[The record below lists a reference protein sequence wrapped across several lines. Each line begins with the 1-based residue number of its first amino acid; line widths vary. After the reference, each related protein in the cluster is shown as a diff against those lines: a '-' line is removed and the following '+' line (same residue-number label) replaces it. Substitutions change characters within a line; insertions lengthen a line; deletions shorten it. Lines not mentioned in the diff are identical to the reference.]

1 MRSFY
6 IVSLS
11 ILTIILFSLNSFA
24 QTQDVRIVRGNLVC
38 VQLDETGKANVSKEF
53 TECSGLLYLIGVDS
67 NLYSLHG
74 SEEEMKR
81 ITESSKSRMGYRLPL
96 RLKGKTDGHQRA
108 WLLYTP
114 SLEPHETKDT
124 VRTKVT
130 GTVLCVFPNYKQG
143 NVTTVIADGPCNEY
157 EPHAHFM
164 QTKEGEIYA
173 LHGPHEKIISM
184 EKNPHRENVTL
195 KGKLEGNESGWIFY
209 VD

>member
-24 QTQDVRIVRGNLVC
+24 QTQNVRIVRGNLVC

-53 TECSGLLYLIGVDS
+53 TECSGLLYVIGVDG

-74 SEEEMKR
+74 SEEEMEK

-96 RLKGKTDGHQRA
+96 RLIGKTGGHQRA

-114 SLEPHETKDT
+114 SLEPQETKDIA
-124 VRTKVT
+124 RTKVI
-130 GTVLCVFPNYKQG
+130 GTVLCVLPNYEQG
-143 NVTTVIADGPCNEY
+143 NVNPVIADSPCNEY
-157 EPHAHFM
+157 EPHAHFI
-164 QTKEGEIYA
+164 QTDDGEIYA
-173 LHGPHEKIISM
+173 LHGPLEKIVSI
-184 EKNPHRENVTL
+184 EKNLQRENVTL
-195 KGKLEGNESGWIFY
+195 TGILRANKSGWILY
-209 VD
+209 VN